1 MTWAFNHQ
9 VQPACRYHASPP
21 SVALS
26 AAKTQHAP
34 CCCLS
39 QAWSLLSLF
48 VAVICG
54 FVLSP
59 LPSGAWA
66 LLGASVGLLTHTLD
80 FQGMFAAS
88 NNTVVWLVVISFFL
102 AKVCVGRVSK
112 GLFEGVV
119 QCRP

>member
-1 MTWAFNHQ
+1 MRTQSATVPPQSPGFA
-9 VQPACRYHASPP
+9 ACVCP
-21 SVALS
+21 V
-26 AAKTQHAP
+26 
-34 CCCLS
+34 

-66 LLGASVGLLTHTLD
+66 ILGASVGLLTHTLS
-80 FQGMFAAS
+80 FQDMFAAA

-102 AKVCVGRVSK
+102 AKVS
-112 GLFEGVV
+112 V
-119 QCRP
+119 QGGY